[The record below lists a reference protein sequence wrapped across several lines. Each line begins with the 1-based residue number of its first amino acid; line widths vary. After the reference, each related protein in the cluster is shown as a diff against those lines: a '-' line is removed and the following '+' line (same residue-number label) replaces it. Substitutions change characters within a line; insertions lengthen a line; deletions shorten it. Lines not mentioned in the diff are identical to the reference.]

1 MERRAGCR
9 MRNAEVPEKSFLD
22 EATDLVTSLILE
34 RGYDNT
40 PMSVIAKALG
50 LTKAG
55 VYHHFESKE
64 DLLYVIHRRMIER
77 LLLPIIERAEQE
89 PEPEIRLR
97 NFLYEHALLMTRDPS
112 ARVLIN
118 EARRLSPERYEE
130 IRAFWRR
137 GYHVVRSTLAT
148 LQASGIC
155 RQDINVGYAAFA
167 ALGMGLW
174 TVYWFDYSRPEA
186 GPDVAS
192 TLSKIFLSGVL
203 VDEGPRLRREPKIAR
218 QAKV

>member
-1 MERRAGCR
+1 ME
-9 MRNAEVPEKSFLD
+9 NVKTPEKSFLD
-22 EATDLVTSLILE
+22 EAADLVTSLILE

-64 DLLYVIHRRMIER
+64 DLLYVIHRRMIDR
-77 LLLPIIERAEQE
+77 LLLPIIEKAEQE
-89 PEPEIRLR
+89 PDPETRLR
-97 NFLYEHALLMTRDPS
+97 NFLFEHALLMTRDPS

-130 IRAFWRR
+130 IRIFWRR
-137 GYHVVRSTLAT
+137 SYHLIRDTLSTL
-148 LQASGIC
+148 QQQSIC
-155 RQDINVGYAAFA
+155 RRDINVSYAAFA

-174 TVYWFDYSRPEA
+174 TVYWFDYRRPEA
-186 GPDVAS
+186 GPEVAH

-203 VDEGPRLRREPKIAR
+203 VGEKITSE
-218 QAKV
+218 

>member
-1 MERRAGCR
+1 ME
-9 MRNAEVPEKSFLD
+9 NVKTPEKSFLD
-22 EATDLVTSLILE
+22 EAADLVTSLILE

-64 DLLYVIHRRMIER
+64 DLLYIIHRRMIDR
-77 LLLPIIERAEQE
+77 LLLPIIEKAEQE
-89 PEPEIRLR
+89 PDPEVRLR
-97 NFLYEHALLMTRDPS
+97 NFLFEHALLMTRDPS

-130 IRAFWRR
+130 IRIFWRR
-137 GYHVVRSTLAT
+137 GYHLVRDTLAE
-148 LQASGIC
+148 LQEQGIC
-155 RQDINVGYAAFA
+155 RRDINVSYAAFA

-174 TVYWFDYSRPEA
+174 TVYWFDYGRPEA
-186 GPDVAS
+186 GPEVAR

-203 VDEGPRLRREPKIAR
+203 VGEKITSE
-218 QAKV
+218 

>member
-1 MERRAGCR
+1 MQ
-9 MRNAEVPEKSFLD
+9 NAQAPEKSFLD
-22 EATDLVTSLILE
+22 EAADLVTALILE

-89 PEPEIRLR
+89 PNPEIRLR
-97 NFLYEHALLMTRDPS
+97 NFLFEHALLMTRDPS

-137 GYHVVRSTLAT
+137 GYHVVRSTLET
-148 LQASGIC
+148 LQVNGIC

-174 TVYWFDYSRPEA
+174 TVYWFNYSRPET

-203 VDEGPRLRREPKIAR
+203 IDEGPRSRRESKTVR

>member
-1 MERRAGCR
+1 ME
-9 MRNAEVPEKSFLD
+9 NIKPPQNTFLD
-22 EATDLVTSLILE
+22 EAADLVTSLILE

-64 DLLYVIHRRMIER
+64 DLLYVIHRRMIDR

-89 PEPEIRLR
+89 PDPETRLR
-97 NFLYEHALLMTRDPS
+97 TFLYEHALLMTRDPT

-130 IRAFWRR
+130 IRIFWRR
-137 GYHVVRSTLAT
+137 GYHLVRDTLAT
-148 LQASGIC
+148 LQVRGIC
-155 RQDINVGYAAFA
+155 RHDINVSYAAFA
-167 ALGMGLW
+167 ALGMALW
-174 TVYWFDYSRPEA
+174 TVYWFDYGRPDT
-186 GPDVAS
+186 GPDVAR

-203 VDEGPRLRREPKIAR
+203 VSE
-218 QAKV
+218 KVTSE